1 MMTANQLNKLMAE
14 NDLRQLD
21 LSELFDRTTRQVRR
35 WQKGVASVPVAEMI
49 LLRIIER
56 GILSAQ
62 QLAEIRDAKKPRRK
76 AA

>member
-1 MMTANQLNKLMAE
+1 MMTANQLNKLMTD